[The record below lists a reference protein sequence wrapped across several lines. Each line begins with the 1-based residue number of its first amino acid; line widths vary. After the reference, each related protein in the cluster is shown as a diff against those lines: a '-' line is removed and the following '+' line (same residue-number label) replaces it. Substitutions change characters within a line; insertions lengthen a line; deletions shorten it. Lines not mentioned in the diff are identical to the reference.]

1 MGGFR
6 SRSESARKGNPRRHT
21 GRSTGYEMKRPQRR
35 QEKPRDAGI
44 GDPARDAAFEV
55 LRAVTEKEAFGNL
68 ELPKVLRRRKISGL
82 DAKFATELTYGTL
95 RASGLLDAV
104 ISKAA
109 GRPVSKIDS
118 VALDTLRLGTY
129 QLLRTRVEPHA
140 AVHTS
145 VEIAKANG
153 AGKASGFVNGVLRT
167 ISRTKADKWVERVAP
182 GKSIKDV
189 ALRHNHPEWIAK
201 AFQQALKE
209 QGAEDELEAALAADD
224 ERPIVH
230 LAARPG
236 QISAEELAL
245 ITGGEHG
252 RWSDYAVYL
261 EEGAPGEIDAVA
273 QGLASVQDEG
283 SQLIALAMLETP
295 LLRHDAGRWLDM
307 CAGPGGKTA
316 FIASW
321 GQSERATVDAV
332 EITPHRADLVAATCK
347 GLPVKVHTG
356 DARQLDQLS
365 RLNLPAE
372 GFDRILVDAPC
383 TGLGALRRRPE
394 ARWRKTAKDVPQLA
408 ALQRELLRAAV
419 DHVAPGGVVVYSTCS
434 PHPTE
439 TTDVVRSIAADTGMT
454 IVDLGAETPSL
465 AKIAKNGG
473 AAGPFIQLWPHRH
486 GTDAMFI
493 AALRRPLASTQ

>member
-1 MGGFR
+1 MG
-6 SRSESARKGNPRRHT
+6 SE
-21 GRSTGYEMKRPQRR
+21 MCI
-35 QEKPRDAGI
+35 RD
-44 GDPARDAAFEV
+44 R
-55 LRAVTEKEAFGNL
+55 
-68 ELPKVLRRRKISGL
+68 
-82 DAKFATELTYGTL
+82 
-95 RASGLLDAV
+95 
-104 ISKAA
+104 
-109 GRPVSKIDS
+109 
-118 VALDTLRLGTY
+118 
-129 QLLRTRVEPHA
+129 
-140 AVHTS
+140 
-145 VEIAKANG
+145 ANG

-332 EITPHRADLVAATCK
+332 EITPH
-347 GLPVKVHTG
+347 
-356 DARQLDQLS
+356 LS
-365 RLNLPAE
+365 L
-372 GFDRILVDAPC
+372 I
-383 TGLGALRRRPE
+383 
-394 ARWRKTAKDVPQLA
+394 
-408 ALQRELLRAAV
+408 
-419 DHVAPGGVVVYSTCS
+419 H
-434 PHPTE
+434 
-439 TTDVVRSIAADTGMT
+439 I
-454 IVDLGAETPSL
+454 
-465 AKIAKNGG
+465 
-473 AAGPFIQLWPHRH
+473 
-486 GTDAMFI
+486 
-493 AALRRPLASTQ
+493 